1 MKEFKIGCALV
12 RIHGEA
18 DQEKI
23 RTATEIFAKKVVKC
37 RKAKSKK
44 QS

>member
-1 MKEFKIGCALV
+1 MTEYKFEKCRV

-23 RTATEIFAKKVVKC
+23 RTATEKFVKGVIKC